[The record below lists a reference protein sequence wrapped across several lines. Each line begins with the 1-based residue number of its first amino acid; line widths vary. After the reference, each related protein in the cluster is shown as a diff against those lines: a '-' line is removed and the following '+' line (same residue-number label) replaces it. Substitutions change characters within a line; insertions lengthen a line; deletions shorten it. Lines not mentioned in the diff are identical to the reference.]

1 MADNY
6 ETINSN
12 KNSDYVMQNKGLI
25 KALVLAILILV
36 PVSVI
41 MFFFARVER
50 IDAGH
55 TGIRVN
61 LVGDNKGVDDITE
74 VTGWVL
80 YMPLLTAIHEFP
92 IYTQVKDYEP
102 FRVNAKDGSEFTVD
116 PTLSYYVDQ
125 EMVPQ
130 IFRQYRKNLK
140 DLENGFLK
148 NVIYDCYRLTAN
160 SFTSDSLMSNRGLFE
175 EEVQNRLVENLRKEG
190 FIYQQL
196 TSNIIPPQSLKD
208 AIDSKNRTIQEA
220 MQAEN
225 KVRQAEAD
233 ARIRRIKAE
242 TEKYENDMKASTL
255 TPLIIQQMYIEKWD
269 GKLPVYGQAPA
280 LFQNMVS
287 K

>member
-12 KNSDYVMQNKGLI
+12 NNSDYVMQNKGLI

-148 NVIYDCYRLTAN
+148 NVIYDCDGLTAN
-160 SFTSDSLMSNRGLFE
+160 SSTSDPLMSKRGLLE
-175 EEVQNRLVENLRKEG
+175 EEVQNRLVENLRKKG
-190 FIYQQL
+190 IIYQQL
-196 TSNIIPPQSLKD
+196 KDNRISLHSLKD
-208 AIDSKNRTIQEA
+208 TID
-220 MQAEN
+220 
-225 KVRQAEAD
+225 
-233 ARIRRIKAE
+233 
-242 TEKYENDMKASTL
+242 
-255 TPLIIQQMYIEKWD
+255 
-269 GKLPVYGQAPA
+269 
-280 LFQNMVS
+280 
-287 K
+287 